1 MIRKFKKIRR
11 RRFNPPGLKLRQARK
26 RKSILRNRFF
36 WDFILFLTL
45 GCLIFYFLFLSDIFK
60 IKEIKI
66 ATSDEIPKKEILAF
80 LEKELDTP
88 FFHFLKKNTFFLIN
102 SKKIENEISNKYPE
116 IKEVNLKKK
125 FPKTL
130 ILEVEKRKAVGVW
143 CGVEN
148 KCFLIDKKG
157 TIFQT
162 ASASE
167 EKDNLVLIFSENYG
181 IKELGEKII
190 PEEKMS
196 QILKIKNILE
206 KEMGINTEKF
216 TLKTPERLNV
226 KTTEGWEIYFDLS
239 EDINLAFTKLR
250 LLLEKEI
257 SLRARKNLE
266 YIDLRFSK
274 VYYK

>member
-1 MIRKFKKIRR
+1 MKGYKTKKRFKKFRIRKFK
-11 RRFNPPGLKLRQARK
+11 K

-45 GCLIFYFLFLSDIFK
+45 GCLIFYFLFLSEVFK

-80 LEKELDTP
+80 LEKELDIP
-88 FFHFLKKNTFFLIN
+88 FFHFFKKNTFFLIN
-102 SKKIENEISNKYPE
+102 SKKIENEISNRYPE

-162 ASASE
+162 ASVSE

-239 EDINLAFTKLR
+239 GDINLALTKLS
-250 LLLEKEI
+250 LLLEKEVPPET
-257 SLRARKNLE
+257 RKNLQ